1 MSGPHL
7 SHAPVTVAIVSRN
20 HLVRIG
26 LQAALSGQDR
36 IRLAGEAAGRLET
49 QALVARE
56 QPHAL
61 VIELEPDLDIAELVR
76 TVKISAPGTRI
87 ILLSP
92 MAEMTT
98 GLGSVTSGID
108 GIVLTIQPAAV
119 LLATITHVCGLPAP
133 TTVYQYGG
141 GSRSGGMAP
150 TSAGRPLPSLS
161 TTMLDTALTGREQ
174 EIIHLIGQALTNKDI
189 AERLCI
195 SSVTVR
201 HHLTSIFGKLDVKSR
216 QQLLVRAYRRGLL
229 KLEEHSLTTHSHHA
243 V

>member
-1 MSGPHL
+1 MSGLHL

-36 IRLAGEAAGRLET
+36 IRLTGEAAGRLET
-49 QALVARE
+49 EALVARE

-61 VIELEPDLDIAELVR
+61 VIETEPDLDIAELVR

-87 ILLSP
+87 ILLSH
-92 MAEMTT
+92 MDEMTSR
-98 GLGSVTSGID
+98 LGSVSSGID

-119 LLATITHVCGLPAP
+119 LLATITHVCCLPAA
-133 TTVYQYGG
+133 TTVYELGG
-141 GSRSGGMAP
+141 GSRSGGADAIP
-150 TSAGRPLPSLS
+150 AGQPVPSLS
-161 TTMLDTALTGREQ
+161 TTVLDTALTGREQ

-201 HHLTSIFGKLDVKSR
+201 HHLTTIFGKLDVKSR
-216 QQLLVRAYRRGLL
+216 QQLLVRAYKRGLL
-229 KLEEHSLTTHSHHA
+229 KFEERSLATRSHHA
-243 V
+243 M

>member
-1 MSGPHL
+1 MNGSHL
-7 SHAPVTVAIVSRN
+7 RHAPVTVAIVSRN

-26 LQAALSGQDR
+26 LQAALAGQDR
-36 IRLAGEAAGRLET
+36 IRLSGEAAGRLEMD
-49 QALVARE
+49 ALIARE

-61 VIELEPDLDIAELVR
+61 VIEMEPDLDIAELVR
-76 TVKISAPGTRI
+76 SVKQSAPETRI

-92 MAEMTT
+92 MGEMTSRM
-98 GLGSVTSGID
+98 GSATSGID

-119 LLATITHVCGLPAP
+119 LLATINHVCCLPAA
-133 TTVYQYGG
+133 TTVYECGAD
-141 GSRSGGMAP
+141 SRSGSAHLP
-150 TSAGRPLPSLS
+150 PAGRPSSCLS
-161 TTMLDTALTGREQ
+161 TTVLDSALTGREQ

-216 QQLLVRAYRRGLL
+216 QQLLVRAYTRGLL
-229 KLEEHSLTTHSHHA
+229 KLEERSLSTPSSQA
-243 V
+243 M